1 MHKTVRDMME
11 AKRAGRKISV
21 ITAYDYSMA
30 VLCDGA
36 GVDIMLVG
44 DSAGMVMLGYDSTVP
59 VTMEQM
65 CLFTE
70 AVNRGRKNAMIVSD
84 LPFMSY
90 QASIEDAIANSG
102 RLVRAGCDA
111 VKLEG
116 GGAMAETVRRIVDVG
131 IPVMGHIGLQ
141 PQTTVLADGYRVQA
155 RTAAAA
161 RGLMRDA
168 KRLEEAGA
176 FCIVLEMV
184 GQEAARAI
192 SESVSIPTIGIG
204 AGRYCD
210 GQVLVC
216 HDLLGMYDGLR
227 PKFVKRYADISD
239 IVTRAVKSYVDD
251 VSAGRFPTE
260 ENSFS
265 MEPGEAQKI

>member
-1 MHKTVRDMME
+1 MHKTVRDMTA
-11 AKRAGRKISV
+11 AKAAGRKISV
-21 ITAYDYSMA
+21 ITAYDYAMA

-44 DSAGMVMLGYDSTVP
+44 DSAGMVMLGYDSTIP

-65 CLFTE
+65 CLFTG
-70 AVNRGRKNAMIVSD
+70 AVSRGRTRSMIVSD

-90 QASIEDAIANSG
+90 QSCISDAIANSG

-116 GGAMAETVRRIVDVG
+116 GAAMAGTVKGIVDVG

-155 RTAAAA
+155 RTAQAA
-161 RGLMRDA
+161 RTLIRDA
-168 KRLEEAGA
+168 EALEAAGA

-184 GQEAARAI
+184 GAEAAKAI
-192 SESVSIPTIGIG
+192 TEAVSVPTIGIG
-204 AGRYCD
+204 AGAHCD

-216 HDLLGMYDGLR
+216 HDMLGMYDRLS
-227 PKFVKRYADISD
+227 PKFVRRYARISD
-239 IVTRAVKSYVDD
+239 TITQAVRDYVKD
-251 VSAGRFPTE
+251 VASGSFPAA
-260 ENSFS
+260 ENSFP
-265 MEPGEAQKI
+265 MDDGEAGRI